1 MSDPPLLNGG
11 NQVTVTWDSSP
22 VATTDVGGS
31 GWCAGID
38 GLEKAGVDVP
48 IAFVAVTVN

>member
-1 MSDPPLLNGG
+1 LLNGG
-11 NQVTVTWDSSP
+11 NQLTVARDSPP
-22 VATTDVGGS
+22 VATTDVGALGTV
-31 GWCAGID
+31 AGID